1 MGDERRY
8 LETAGLSVGLDW
20 RTGLPVEYRR
30 KGKMFGS
37 QELGQKIVARYCRLA
52 PREYFDV
59 EAVPCDGHM
68 GRVCGEFFF
77 RLKYGEETAA
87 EFTLRYRVDRNSLT
101 ITLEDV
107 EEKEG
112 FELISL
118 TIPRLV
124 QLGTKEDSN
133 AWLAHAMASGSL
145 VYLKDAI
152 PGKMPEHDYFGHIM
166 PMLPVVMLGDEN
178 TVCAMEVTAFQ
189 DGVLVEV
196 EEADSGKRAFIGTV
210 KQYRVDGSAWCNSN
224 DDNLTK
230 IYGNENT
237 LNLPIE
243 QKSSCRLD
251 FLGDYDGNGRV
262 DWLDGAK
269 AVHARMPKLRTDFYD
284 DKFMYVLP
292 GDHPKLERPK
302 NTFAQAYE
310 YIRKL
315 SLWTDECQQI
325 TFITGWQVEGMDTG
339 YPDVTQINERMG
351 GYEGYMELR
360 RKAEDIGCFIGLHD
374 NFDDAYPSSIAWD
387 EDMIA
392 RLPDGTLWSSRNW
405 TRDMSYVQG
414 LAKYM
419 KKYGKERIATACRRY
434 KIREVAHLDVLSWFA
449 IRNDW
454 DKNHPASGIKNL
466 YEGRYP
472 ILEEYAKHGADVMS
486 ESLRYPMVGRMNL
499 NFVENEF
506 FRPCPFG
513 EKEIPLISL
522 IYRNAAI
529 YGGDELRGP
538 GDWARRLMHNIHK
551 IIWYPWTK
559 PVEEEIPELKEV
571 YYLLYLPWFLLHK
584 LEVVDYREENGDIVM
599 ELEENS
605 FIRSSG
611 QTGEY
616 RIAWRGREI
625 SKNESVFCPV
635 DENKIAFYSKT
646 NAKLRYCFP
655 EGFDGEIKEV
665 YEITEEGR
673 KAYENFTI
681 WENSVEVDVRG
692 GYPVMVR
699 IYSREQ

>member
-1 MGDERRY
+1 MVAFDEK
-8 LETAGLSVGLDW
+8 
-20 RTGLPVEYRR
+20 TGLPTAYERNGYR
-30 KGKMFGS
+30 FGE
-37 QELGQKIVARYCRLA
+37 QEKGQKITARFCKLS
-52 PREYFDV
+52 PREYVDV
-59 EAVPCDGHM
+59 EAVPYGSHS
-68 GRVCGEFFF
+68 GRVCAEFFF
-77 RLKYGEETAA
+77 RLTYGEEEAA
-87 EFTLRYRVDRNSLT
+87 EFTLRYRIDRNALV

-118 TIPRLV
+118 TISRLV
-124 QLGTKEDSN
+124 QIGTMDDEQ
-133 AWLAHAMASGSL
+133 AWLAHAKACGSL
-145 VYLKDAI
+145 VSLKDAK
-152 PGKMPEHDYFGHIM
+152 PGKMPEHDYFGNIM
-166 PMLPVVMLGDEN
+166 PILPVVMLGDHN
-178 TVCAMEVTAFQ
+178 TVCTLEVTAFQ
-189 DGVLVEV
+189 DGTLLEV
-196 EEADSGKRAFIGTV
+196 EETPEGKRGFLGTV
-210 KQYRVDGSAWCNSN
+210 KQYRVDGSSWCNSN
-224 DDNLTK
+224 DDHLTK
-230 IYGNENT
+230 VYGNEKT

-251 FLGDYDGNGRV
+251 FVGDYDGNGRV

-269 AVHARMPKLRTDFYD
+269 AIHARMPKMRADFYD

-292 GDHPKLERPK
+292 GDHPKLAKPK
-302 NTFAQAYE
+302 NTFREAYE

-315 SLWTDECQQI
+315 SVWTDGCQQV

-351 GYEGYMELR
+351 GYEDYMELR
-360 RKAEDIGCFIGLHD
+360 QKAEDLGCFLGLHD

-387 EDMIA
+387 EGMIA
-392 RLPDGTLWSSRNW
+392 RLPDGRLWNSRNW

-419 KKYGKERIATACRRY
+419 KKYGKKRISTACRRY

-454 DKNHPASGIKNL
+454 DPENPASGIKNL

-513 EKEIPLISL
+513 GEEIPLVSL

-538 GDWARRLMHNIHK
+538 GDWGRRLIHNIHK
-551 IIWYPWTK
+551 IVWYYWPK
-559 PVEEEIPELKEV
+559 PVEEEILELKEI

-584 LEVVDYREENGDIVM
+584 LEIVDYRREKGEVWLKLQEDSAIYLD
-599 ELEENS
+599 E
-605 FIRSSG
+605 RS
-611 QTGEY
+611 GEY
-616 RIAWRGREI
+616 RVIWRGEEI
-625 SKNESVFCPV
+625 SRNESVCCPV
-635 DENKIAFYSKT
+635 DEKRLAFYSKREEE
-646 NAKLRYCFP
+646 LIYRLP
-655 EGFDGEIKEV
+655 GEFAGKVPEV

-673 KAYENFTI
+673 KACDRFEMR
-681 WENSVEVDVRG
+681 EGCLKVKVRG
-692 GYPVMVR
+692 GYPVIAR
-699 IYSREQ
+699 FE